1 MNSIKAPGSEK
12 WEPPSATSK
21 APISPNTQNQSRV
34 APVHS
39 DKAQTD
45 VQTLQK
51 QHTLIGLLIGL
62 AIIAVLIYGY
72 LTISFAND
80 LQKYTCENYY
90 GDYVTVSAD
99 FTDTEIVISA
109 STPFYTSLSD
119 LEVVRSNYFVIAPGL
134 VYISG
139 VDGVGQICSMSI
151 YGTILTIS
159 PGIITD
165 DSSETWIG

>member
-80 LQKYTCENYY
+80 LQ
-90 GDYVTVSAD
+90 
-99 FTDTEIVISA
+99 
-109 STPFYTSLSD
+109 STPGKTIMGTMLQFQQTSQTP
-119 LEVVRSNYFVIAPGL
+119 R
-134 VYISG
+134 
-139 VDGVGQICSMSI
+139 
-151 YGTILTIS
+151 
-159 PGIITD
+159 
-165 DSSETWIG
+165 

>member
-1 MNSIKAPGSEK
+1 MNSAKAPGSGK
-12 WEPPSATSK
+12 WEAPSATSK
-21 APISPNTQNQSRV
+21 APISPNTQNQNKV
-34 APVHS
+34 TPIHS
-39 DKAQTD
+39 DK
-45 VQTLQK
+45 VQTNVQTSQK
-51 QHTLIGLLIGL
+51 QHALIGLLIGVS
-62 AIIAVLIYGY
+62 IIAVLIYGY

-80 LQKYTCENYY
+80 LQEYTWENYY

-119 LEVVRSNYFVIAPGL
+119 LEIVRSNYFIIAPGL

-139 VDGVGQICSMSI
+139 VDGTGQLFSMSL
-151 YGTILTIS
+151 YGKILTIS